1 MAKDD
6 GLLYCGRLTSMST
19 VISQWRKATRDAS
32 LTPVVASFGLAI
44 AWLLPNFAHPWLAFH
59 RDAWAAAVLALVLLG
74 TTLKDPMRWRCSATV
89 LGLLAVACIPIF
101 QWLSGLIDL
110 FGDAFLSSCYLLG
123 FCLAVWLGENWSR
136 SKGPRPVDVVLS
148 AAAIAALIS
157 VGLQLYQMA
166 GLSTGEVLTDIWVL
180 RFSPA
185 QGRPYANMAQPNQ
198 LASLLLL
205 GVAGFFWMAWRG
217 WIGRRVLAGV
227 VGVLVVGLALTQS
240 RSAMVTTMLLA
251 ITSAILVHKKLVP
264 AVVGRWAAAL
274 VIWYAIALLLVYAV
288 SVALGVGDGFALGTR
303 TRNETR
309 WLIWTT
315 FWEAALLEPWTGYGW
330 RHTYEGLMRVF
341 PSHPQFNDWYFE
353 QAHNLFL
360 DLVLWCG
367 IPLGGLLSVA
377 VLLWFRQQRF
387 FARDHGRRIV
397 QGAIVALVVHSFFEY
412 PLYYAYFLLPA
423 GVLIGYLNQTVEPPP
438 RTIAVPKSLS
448 VLVSIMAVTLTAL
461 IIHDYLKVEE
471 RFAEL
476 RFELNKVGKAV
487 GAPPSDLL
495 VLTQWQP
502 LFVSA
507 REKPRPGMS
516 EEDLGLLR
524 AIAMTHPSELTL
536 RQLVYAYGL
545 NGRMDEAR
553 YWVDRLCLFSSPSRC
568 ARTKEEWLKSLG
580 AEKYEAQKKH
590 RAISSGPSV
599 NMGTPTR

>member
-6 GLLYCGRLTSMST
+6 GLLYCGRLTIMSS
-19 VISQWRKATRDAS
+19 VISQWRKATRDVP
-32 LTPVVASFGLAI
+32 LPPVVASFGLAI
-44 AWLLPNFAHPWLAFH
+44 AWLLPNFAQPWLAFH
-59 RDAWAAAVLALVLLG
+59 RDAWAAAMLALVLLG
-74 TTLKDPMRWRCSATV
+74 TILKDPMRWRCSATV

-101 QWLSGLIDL
+101 QWLSDLIDL

-227 VGVLVVGLALTQS
+227 VGLLVVGLALTQA

-251 ITSAILVHKKLVP
+251 ITSAVLVHKKLVP

-330 RHTYEGLMRVF
+330 RQTYEGLMRVF

-397 QGAIVALVVHSFFEY
+397 QGAIVALFVHSF
-412 PLYYAYFLLPA
+412 
-423 GVLIGYLNQTVEPPP
+423 
-438 RTIAVPKSLS
+438 LS
-448 VLVSIMAVTLTAL
+448 IRCTTR
-461 IIHDYLKVEE
+461 I
-471 RFAEL
+471 FC
-476 RFELNKVGKAV
+476 F
-487 GAPPSDLL
+487 
-495 VLTQWQP
+495 
-502 LFVSA
+502 
-507 REKPRPGMS
+507 RP
-516 EEDLGLLR
+516 
-524 AIAMTHPSELTL
+524 
-536 RQLVYAYGL
+536 V
-545 NGRMDEAR
+545 
-553 YWVDRLCLFSSPSRC
+553 F
-568 ARTKEEWLKSLG
+568 
-580 AEKYEAQKKH
+580 
-590 RAISSGPSV
+590 
-599 NMGTPTR
+599 

>member
-6 GLLYCGRLTSMST
+6 GLLYCGRLTRMSS
-19 VISQWRKATRDAS
+19 VISQWRKATRDVPLA
-32 LTPVVASFGLAI
+32 PVVASFGLAV
-44 AWLLPNFAHPWLAFH
+44 AWLLPNFAQPWLAFH
-59 RDAWAAAVLALVLLG
+59 RDAWAAAMLALVLLG
-74 TTLKDPMRWRCSATV
+74 TILKDPMRWRCSATV

-110 FGDAFLSSCYLLG
+110 FGDAFLSSFYLVG

-227 VGVLVVGLALTQS
+227 VGLLIVGLALTQS

-251 ITSAILVHKKLVP
+251 ITSAILVQKKLVP
-264 AVVGRWAAAL
+264 AVVGRWTAAL

-330 RHTYEGLMRVF
+330 RQSYEGLMRVF

-377 VLLWFRQQRF
+377 VLSWFRQQRF

-397 QGAIVALVVHSFFEY
+397 QGAIVALFVHSFFEY

-438 RTIAVPKSLS
+438 RTIAVPRTLS

-476 RFELNKVGKAV
+476 RFELNRVGKAV

-590 RAISSGPSV
+590 RTISSEPSV

>member
-1 MAKDD
+1 MVKDD
-6 GLLYCGRLTSMST
+6 ELLYCGRLTSMSS
-19 VISQWRKATRDAS
+19 VISLWRNATRNVP

-44 AWLLPNFAHPWLAFH
+44 AWLLPNFAQPWLAFH
-59 RDAWAAAVLALVLLG
+59 RDAWATAVLALVLVG
-74 TTLKDPMRWRCSATV
+74 TILKDPYPWRCSATV
-89 LGLLAVACIPIF
+89 LALLAVACIPIL
-101 QWLSGLIDL
+101 QWMSGLIGL

-136 SKGPRPVDVVLS
+136 TKGPGPIDVVLS

-157 VGLQLYQMA
+157 VGLQIYQMA
-166 GLSTGEVLTDIWVL
+166 GLAPGDVLTDIWVL
-180 RFSPA
+180 RFSPE
-185 QGRPYANMAQPNQ
+185 QGRPYANLAQPNQ

-205 GVAGFFWMAWRG
+205 GVAGFVWMAWRG

-227 VGVLVVGLALTQS
+227 VGLLVVGLALTQS
-240 RSAMVTTMLLA
+240 RSAMVTTMLLTIA
-251 ITSAILVHKKLVP
+251 SAVLVHKKLVP
-264 AVVGRWAAAL
+264 PVVGRWAAAL
-274 VIWYAIALLLVYAV
+274 VVWYAIALLLVYAV
-288 SVALGVGDGFALGTR
+288 SEALGVGDGFALGTR

-309 WLIWTT
+309 WMLWTT
-315 FWEAALLEPWTGYGW
+315 FWEAARLEPWTGYGW
-330 RHTYEGLMRVF
+330 RQTYEGLMRVF

-377 VLLWFRQQRF
+377 VLSWFRQQRF
-387 FARDHGRRIV
+387 FARDNGRRIV
-397 QGAIVALVVHSFFEY
+397 QGAIIALFVHSFFEY

-423 GVLIGYLNQTVEPPP
+423 GVLIGYLNQTADSPP
-438 RTIAVPKSLS
+438 RTIAIPKPLS
-448 VLVSIMAVTLTAL
+448 VLVSIMAVILTAL

-476 RFELNKVGKAV
+476 RFELNRVGKPV

-495 VLTQWQP
+495 VLTQWEP
-502 LFVSA
+502 FFVSA

-516 EEDLGLLR
+516 EEELGLLK
-524 AIAMTHPSELTL
+524 AIATTHPSELTI

-545 NGRMDEAR
+545 NGRMDEAH
-553 YWVDRLCLFSSPSRC
+553 YWADRLCLFSSQSRC

-580 AEKYEAQKKH
+580 AEKNEIQKKQ

-599 NMGTPTR
+599 NMAPPAR